1 MRVLSLCDGV
11 SGGQQAFDMLGI
23 KFNGVEN
30 TYYASEIA
38 EYSIKVTQKNY
49 PTTIQLGDM
58 TALTNDF
65 FDSLGEI
72 DILLSGTPCFTG
84 ESLVL
89 TDNGYKYIKDIR
101 SGDLV
106 LTHKNRYMPV
116 KTLMINGNKE
126 VYKLKIMCSEDIET
140 TPEHPFYVREMT
152 KVYKNRK
159 EKEVRVFK
167 DPEWVKAKDLNKN
180 YYVGVAI
187 NKESKIPRWNGIM
200 SSTGHTDILKNDL
213 SKFMD
218 NENFWWLIG
227 RYIGD
232 GWYSEYKRKNR
243 KNSYVRRVTI
253 CCSKKK
259 NELEDIK
266 LKLEGLFNYS
276 ISEERT
282 VYKIQIA
289 SHELVEFVKKFGK
302 YADGKFL
309 NKDIFDLPKEL
320 LQSFLD
326 GYLSADGHYRE
337 KQDYWQCNS
346 VSRELIYGIGQCVAK
361 AYDTPFSIYK
371 LKVKSKTEIEGR
383 IVNQRDQ
390 YILRFKK
397 DVRKQDK
404 AFYEDGYVW
413 CPIYD
418 LIKKEERE
426 IVYNLEVETDNTYT
440 VNNVIVHNCKSLSRT
455 HIGNYNEGLDG
466 SSKLFWDFVR
476 IKDYIKPKYFLFENV
491 ESMKD
496 SDRDIITEA
505 LGVEP
510 IMINSSLFT
519 AQDRK
524 RYYWTN
530 IPILPLPEESPLV
543 LKDIMIH
550 NPDEKLFYKQDF
562 EFHGWDKKQIATL
575 NLKCH
580 DIGKRVYNP
589 NMKCA
594 TLTAVTGGYQEK
606 KVYDNGRCRKLTP
619 LEYERL
625 QGMKDNY
632 TEGIANSKRYCAC
645 GDGWTIPV
653 IAHILKGL
661 KEYI

>member
-1 MRVLSLCDGV
+1 MKILSLCDGI
-11 SGGQQAFDMLGI
+11 SGGQQAFDMLGV
-23 KFNGVEN
+23 KFDGVEN
-30 TYYASEIA
+30 KYYASEIA

-49 PTTIQLGDM
+49 PSTIQIGDM
-58 TALTNDF
+58 TKLTNDYL
-65 FDSLGEI
+65 DSLEEI
-72 DILLSGTPCFTG
+72 DVLLSGTP
-84 ESLVL
+84 
-89 TDNGYKYIKDIR
+89 
-101 SGDLV
+101 
-106 LTHKNRYMPV
+106 
-116 KTLMINGNKE
+116 
-126 VYKLKIMCSEDIET
+126 
-140 TPEHPFYVREMT
+140 
-152 KVYKNRK
+152 
-159 EKEVRVFK
+159 
-167 DPEWVKAKDLNKN
+167 
-180 YYVGVAI
+180 
-187 NKESKIPRWNGIM
+187 
-200 SSTGHTDILKNDL
+200 
-213 SKFMD
+213 
-218 NENFWWLIG
+218 
-227 RYIGD
+227 
-232 GWYSEYKRKNR
+232 
-243 KNSYVRRVTI
+243 
-253 CCSKKK
+253 
-259 NELEDIK
+259 
-266 LKLEGLFNYS
+266 
-276 ISEERT
+276 
-282 VYKIQIA
+282 
-289 SHELVEFVKKFGK
+289 
-302 YADGKFL
+302 
-309 NKDIFDLPKEL
+309 
-320 LQSFLD
+320 
-326 GYLSADGHYRE
+326 
-337 KQDYWQCNS
+337 
-346 VSRELIYGIGQCVAK
+346 
-361 AYDTPFSIYK
+361 
-371 LKVKSKTEIEGR
+371 
-383 IVNQRDQ
+383 
-390 YILRFKK
+390 
-397 DVRKQDK
+397 
-404 AFYEDGYVW
+404 
-413 CPIYD
+413 
-418 LIKKEERE
+418 
-426 IVYNLEVETDNTYT
+426 
-440 VNNVIVHNCKSLSRT
+440 CKSLSRT

-476 IKDYIKPKYFLFENV
+476 IKNHIKPKYFLFENV

-505 LGVEP
+505 LGVQP

-653 IAHILKGL
+653 IIHILKGL

>member
-72 DILLSGTPCFTG
+72 DILLSGTPC
-84 ESLVL
+84 
-89 TDNGYKYIKDIR
+89 
-101 SGDLV
+101 
-106 LTHKNRYMPV
+106 
-116 KTLMINGNKE
+116 
-126 VYKLKIMCSEDIET
+126 
-140 TPEHPFYVREMT
+140 
-152 KVYKNRK
+152 
-159 EKEVRVFK
+159 
-167 DPEWVKAKDLNKN
+167 
-180 YYVGVAI
+180 
-187 NKESKIPRWNGIM
+187 
-200 SSTGHTDILKNDL
+200 
-213 SKFMD
+213 
-218 NENFWWLIG
+218 
-227 RYIGD
+227 
-232 GWYSEYKRKNR
+232 
-243 KNSYVRRVTI
+243 
-253 CCSKKK
+253 
-259 NELEDIK
+259 
-266 LKLEGLFNYS
+266 
-276 ISEERT
+276 
-282 VYKIQIA
+282 
-289 SHELVEFVKKFGK
+289 
-302 YADGKFL
+302 
-309 NKDIFDLPKEL
+309 
-320 LQSFLD
+320 
-326 GYLSADGHYRE
+326 
-337 KQDYWQCNS
+337 
-346 VSRELIYGIGQCVAK
+346 
-361 AYDTPFSIYK
+361 
-371 LKVKSKTEIEGR
+371 
-383 IVNQRDQ
+383 
-390 YILRFKK
+390 
-397 DVRKQDK
+397 
-404 AFYEDGYVW
+404 
-413 CPIYD
+413 
-418 LIKKEERE
+418 
-426 IVYNLEVETDNTYT
+426 
-440 VNNVIVHNCKSLSRT
+440 KSLSRT

-505 LGVEP
+505 LGVEQ

-530 IPILPLPEESPLV
+530 IPILPLPEESSLV

-550 NPDEKLFYKQDF
+550 NPEEKLFYKQDF

-661 KEYI
+661 YI

>member
-1 MRVLSLCDGV
+1 MKILSLCDGI
-11 SGGQQAFDMLGI
+11 SGGQQAFDMLGV
-23 KFNGVEN
+23 KFDGVEN
-30 TYYASEIA
+30 KYYASEIA

-49 PTTIQLGDM
+49 PSTIQIGDM
-58 TALTNDF
+58 TKLTNDYL
-65 FDSLGEI
+65 DSLEEI
-72 DILLSGTPCFTG
+72 DVLLSGTP
-84 ESLVL
+84 
-89 TDNGYKYIKDIR
+89 
-101 SGDLV
+101 
-106 LTHKNRYMPV
+106 
-116 KTLMINGNKE
+116 
-126 VYKLKIMCSEDIET
+126 
-140 TPEHPFYVREMT
+140 
-152 KVYKNRK
+152 
-159 EKEVRVFK
+159 
-167 DPEWVKAKDLNKN
+167 
-180 YYVGVAI
+180 
-187 NKESKIPRWNGIM
+187 
-200 SSTGHTDILKNDL
+200 
-213 SKFMD
+213 
-218 NENFWWLIG
+218 
-227 RYIGD
+227 
-232 GWYSEYKRKNR
+232 
-243 KNSYVRRVTI
+243 
-253 CCSKKK
+253 
-259 NELEDIK
+259 
-266 LKLEGLFNYS
+266 
-276 ISEERT
+276 
-282 VYKIQIA
+282 
-289 SHELVEFVKKFGK
+289 
-302 YADGKFL
+302 
-309 NKDIFDLPKEL
+309 
-320 LQSFLD
+320 
-326 GYLSADGHYRE
+326 
-337 KQDYWQCNS
+337 
-346 VSRELIYGIGQCVAK
+346 
-361 AYDTPFSIYK
+361 
-371 LKVKSKTEIEGR
+371 
-383 IVNQRDQ
+383 
-390 YILRFKK
+390 
-397 DVRKQDK
+397 
-404 AFYEDGYVW
+404 
-413 CPIYD
+413 
-418 LIKKEERE
+418 
-426 IVYNLEVETDNTYT
+426 
-440 VNNVIVHNCKSLSRT
+440 CKSLSRT

-476 IKDYIKPKYFLFENV
+476 IKKHIKPKYFLFENV

-505 LGVEP
+505 LGVQP

-550 NPDEKLFYKQDF
+550 NPEEKLFYKQDF

>member
-1 MRVLSLCDGV
+1 MKILSLCDGI
-11 SGGQQAFDMLGI
+11 SGGQQAFDMQGV
-23 KFNGVEN
+23 KFDGVEN
-30 TYYASEIA
+30 KYYASEIA

-49 PTTIQLGDM
+49 PSTIQIGDM
-58 TALTNDF
+58 TKLTNDYL
-65 FDSLGEI
+65 DNLEEI
-72 DILLSGTPCFTG
+72 DVLLSGTP
-84 ESLVL
+84 
-89 TDNGYKYIKDIR
+89 
-101 SGDLV
+101 
-106 LTHKNRYMPV
+106 
-116 KTLMINGNKE
+116 
-126 VYKLKIMCSEDIET
+126 
-140 TPEHPFYVREMT
+140 
-152 KVYKNRK
+152 
-159 EKEVRVFK
+159 
-167 DPEWVKAKDLNKN
+167 
-180 YYVGVAI
+180 
-187 NKESKIPRWNGIM
+187 
-200 SSTGHTDILKNDL
+200 
-213 SKFMD
+213 
-218 NENFWWLIG
+218 
-227 RYIGD
+227 
-232 GWYSEYKRKNR
+232 
-243 KNSYVRRVTI
+243 
-253 CCSKKK
+253 
-259 NELEDIK
+259 
-266 LKLEGLFNYS
+266 
-276 ISEERT
+276 
-282 VYKIQIA
+282 
-289 SHELVEFVKKFGK
+289 
-302 YADGKFL
+302 
-309 NKDIFDLPKEL
+309 
-320 LQSFLD
+320 
-326 GYLSADGHYRE
+326 
-337 KQDYWQCNS
+337 
-346 VSRELIYGIGQCVAK
+346 
-361 AYDTPFSIYK
+361 
-371 LKVKSKTEIEGR
+371 
-383 IVNQRDQ
+383 
-390 YILRFKK
+390 
-397 DVRKQDK
+397 
-404 AFYEDGYVW
+404 
-413 CPIYD
+413 
-418 LIKKEERE
+418 
-426 IVYNLEVETDNTYT
+426 
-440 VNNVIVHNCKSLSRT
+440 CKSLSRT

-476 IKDYIKPKYFLFENV
+476 IKKHIKPKYFLFENV

-505 LGVEP
+505 LGVQP

>member
-1 MRVLSLCDGV
+1 MKILSLCDGI
-11 SGGQQAFDMLGI
+11 SGGQQAFDMLGV
-23 KFNGVEN
+23 KFDGVEN
-30 TYYASEIA
+30 KYYASEIA

-49 PTTIQLGDM
+49 PSTIQIGDM
-58 TALTNDF
+58 TKLTNDYL
-65 FDSLGEI
+65 DSLEEI
-72 DILLSGTPCFTG
+72 DVLLSGTP
-84 ESLVL
+84 
-89 TDNGYKYIKDIR
+89 
-101 SGDLV
+101 
-106 LTHKNRYMPV
+106 
-116 KTLMINGNKE
+116 
-126 VYKLKIMCSEDIET
+126 
-140 TPEHPFYVREMT
+140 
-152 KVYKNRK
+152 
-159 EKEVRVFK
+159 
-167 DPEWVKAKDLNKN
+167 
-180 YYVGVAI
+180 
-187 NKESKIPRWNGIM
+187 
-200 SSTGHTDILKNDL
+200 
-213 SKFMD
+213 
-218 NENFWWLIG
+218 
-227 RYIGD
+227 
-232 GWYSEYKRKNR
+232 
-243 KNSYVRRVTI
+243 
-253 CCSKKK
+253 
-259 NELEDIK
+259 
-266 LKLEGLFNYS
+266 
-276 ISEERT
+276 
-282 VYKIQIA
+282 
-289 SHELVEFVKKFGK
+289 
-302 YADGKFL
+302 
-309 NKDIFDLPKEL
+309 
-320 LQSFLD
+320 
-326 GYLSADGHYRE
+326 
-337 KQDYWQCNS
+337 
-346 VSRELIYGIGQCVAK
+346 
-361 AYDTPFSIYK
+361 
-371 LKVKSKTEIEGR
+371 
-383 IVNQRDQ
+383 
-390 YILRFKK
+390 
-397 DVRKQDK
+397 
-404 AFYEDGYVW
+404 
-413 CPIYD
+413 
-418 LIKKEERE
+418 
-426 IVYNLEVETDNTYT
+426 
-440 VNNVIVHNCKSLSRT
+440 CKSLSRT

-476 IKDYIKPKYFLFENV
+476 IKKHIKPKYFLFENV

-496 SDRDIITEA
+496 SDRDIITEV
-505 LGVEP
+505 LGVQP

>member
-1 MRVLSLCDGV
+1 MKILSLCDGI
-11 SGGQQAFDMLGI
+11 SGGQQAFDMLGV
-23 KFNGVEN
+23 KFDGVEN
-30 TYYASEIA
+30 KYYASEIA

-49 PTTIQLGDM
+49 PSTIQIGDM
-58 TALTNDF
+58 TKLTNDYL
-65 FDSLGEI
+65 DSLEEI
-72 DILLSGTPCFTG
+72 DVLLSGTP
-84 ESLVL
+84 
-89 TDNGYKYIKDIR
+89 
-101 SGDLV
+101 
-106 LTHKNRYMPV
+106 
-116 KTLMINGNKE
+116 
-126 VYKLKIMCSEDIET
+126 
-140 TPEHPFYVREMT
+140 
-152 KVYKNRK
+152 
-159 EKEVRVFK
+159 
-167 DPEWVKAKDLNKN
+167 
-180 YYVGVAI
+180 
-187 NKESKIPRWNGIM
+187 
-200 SSTGHTDILKNDL
+200 
-213 SKFMD
+213 
-218 NENFWWLIG
+218 
-227 RYIGD
+227 
-232 GWYSEYKRKNR
+232 
-243 KNSYVRRVTI
+243 
-253 CCSKKK
+253 
-259 NELEDIK
+259 
-266 LKLEGLFNYS
+266 
-276 ISEERT
+276 
-282 VYKIQIA
+282 
-289 SHELVEFVKKFGK
+289 
-302 YADGKFL
+302 
-309 NKDIFDLPKEL
+309 
-320 LQSFLD
+320 
-326 GYLSADGHYRE
+326 
-337 KQDYWQCNS
+337 
-346 VSRELIYGIGQCVAK
+346 
-361 AYDTPFSIYK
+361 
-371 LKVKSKTEIEGR
+371 
-383 IVNQRDQ
+383 
-390 YILRFKK
+390 
-397 DVRKQDK
+397 
-404 AFYEDGYVW
+404 
-413 CPIYD
+413 
-418 LIKKEERE
+418 
-426 IVYNLEVETDNTYT
+426 
-440 VNNVIVHNCKSLSRT
+440 CKSLSRT

-476 IKDYIKPKYFLFENV
+476 IKNHIKPKYFLFENV

-505 LGVEP
+505 LGVQP

-653 IAHILKGL
+653 ITHILKGL

>member
-30 TYYASEIA
+30 MYYASEIA

-65 FDSLGEI
+65 LDSLGEI
-72 DILLSGTPCFTG
+72 DILLSGTP
-84 ESLVL
+84 
-89 TDNGYKYIKDIR
+89 
-101 SGDLV
+101 
-106 LTHKNRYMPV
+106 
-116 KTLMINGNKE
+116 
-126 VYKLKIMCSEDIET
+126 
-140 TPEHPFYVREMT
+140 
-152 KVYKNRK
+152 
-159 EKEVRVFK
+159 
-167 DPEWVKAKDLNKN
+167 
-180 YYVGVAI
+180 
-187 NKESKIPRWNGIM
+187 
-200 SSTGHTDILKNDL
+200 
-213 SKFMD
+213 
-218 NENFWWLIG
+218 
-227 RYIGD
+227 
-232 GWYSEYKRKNR
+232 
-243 KNSYVRRVTI
+243 
-253 CCSKKK
+253 
-259 NELEDIK
+259 
-266 LKLEGLFNYS
+266 
-276 ISEERT
+276 
-282 VYKIQIA
+282 
-289 SHELVEFVKKFGK
+289 
-302 YADGKFL
+302 
-309 NKDIFDLPKEL
+309 
-320 LQSFLD
+320 
-326 GYLSADGHYRE
+326 
-337 KQDYWQCNS
+337 
-346 VSRELIYGIGQCVAK
+346 
-361 AYDTPFSIYK
+361 
-371 LKVKSKTEIEGR
+371 
-383 IVNQRDQ
+383 
-390 YILRFKK
+390 
-397 DVRKQDK
+397 
-404 AFYEDGYVW
+404 
-413 CPIYD
+413 
-418 LIKKEERE
+418 
-426 IVYNLEVETDNTYT
+426 
-440 VNNVIVHNCKSLSRT
+440 CKSLSRT

-530 IPILPLPEESPLV
+530 IPILPLPEESSSV

-550 NPDEKLFYKQDF
+550 NPEEKLFYKQDF

-661 KEYI
+661 KEYIK

>member
-1 MRVLSLCDGV
+1 MKILSLCDGI
-11 SGGQQAFDMLGI
+11 SGGQQAFDMLGV
-23 KFNGVEN
+23 KFDGVEN
-30 TYYASEIA
+30 KYYASEIA

-49 PTTIQLGDM
+49 PSTIQIGDM
-58 TALTNDF
+58 TKLTNDYL
-65 FDSLGEI
+65 DSLEEI
-72 DILLSGTPCFTG
+72 DVLLSGTP
-84 ESLVL
+84 
-89 TDNGYKYIKDIR
+89 
-101 SGDLV
+101 
-106 LTHKNRYMPV
+106 
-116 KTLMINGNKE
+116 
-126 VYKLKIMCSEDIET
+126 
-140 TPEHPFYVREMT
+140 
-152 KVYKNRK
+152 
-159 EKEVRVFK
+159 
-167 DPEWVKAKDLNKN
+167 
-180 YYVGVAI
+180 
-187 NKESKIPRWNGIM
+187 
-200 SSTGHTDILKNDL
+200 
-213 SKFMD
+213 
-218 NENFWWLIG
+218 
-227 RYIGD
+227 
-232 GWYSEYKRKNR
+232 
-243 KNSYVRRVTI
+243 
-253 CCSKKK
+253 
-259 NELEDIK
+259 
-266 LKLEGLFNYS
+266 
-276 ISEERT
+276 
-282 VYKIQIA
+282 
-289 SHELVEFVKKFGK
+289 
-302 YADGKFL
+302 
-309 NKDIFDLPKEL
+309 
-320 LQSFLD
+320 
-326 GYLSADGHYRE
+326 
-337 KQDYWQCNS
+337 
-346 VSRELIYGIGQCVAK
+346 
-361 AYDTPFSIYK
+361 
-371 LKVKSKTEIEGR
+371 
-383 IVNQRDQ
+383 
-390 YILRFKK
+390 
-397 DVRKQDK
+397 
-404 AFYEDGYVW
+404 
-413 CPIYD
+413 
-418 LIKKEERE
+418 
-426 IVYNLEVETDNTYT
+426 
-440 VNNVIVHNCKSLSRT
+440 CKSLSRT

-476 IKDYIKPKYFLFENV
+476 IKKHIKPKYFLFENV

-505 LGVEP
+505 LGVQP

-632 TEGIANSKRYCAC
+632 TEGIAKSKRYCAC

>member
-1 MRVLSLCDGV
+1 MKILSLCDGI
-11 SGGQQAFDMLGI
+11 SGGQQAFDMLGV
-23 KFNGVEN
+23 KFDGVEN
-30 TYYASEIA
+30 KYYASEIA

-49 PTTIQLGDM
+49 PSTIQIGDM
-58 TALTNDF
+58 TKLTNDYL
-65 FDSLGEI
+65 DSLEEI
-72 DILLSGTPCFTG
+72 DVLLSGTP
-84 ESLVL
+84 
-89 TDNGYKYIKDIR
+89 
-101 SGDLV
+101 
-106 LTHKNRYMPV
+106 
-116 KTLMINGNKE
+116 
-126 VYKLKIMCSEDIET
+126 
-140 TPEHPFYVREMT
+140 
-152 KVYKNRK
+152 
-159 EKEVRVFK
+159 
-167 DPEWVKAKDLNKN
+167 
-180 YYVGVAI
+180 
-187 NKESKIPRWNGIM
+187 
-200 SSTGHTDILKNDL
+200 
-213 SKFMD
+213 
-218 NENFWWLIG
+218 
-227 RYIGD
+227 
-232 GWYSEYKRKNR
+232 
-243 KNSYVRRVTI
+243 
-253 CCSKKK
+253 
-259 NELEDIK
+259 
-266 LKLEGLFNYS
+266 
-276 ISEERT
+276 
-282 VYKIQIA
+282 
-289 SHELVEFVKKFGK
+289 
-302 YADGKFL
+302 
-309 NKDIFDLPKEL
+309 
-320 LQSFLD
+320 
-326 GYLSADGHYRE
+326 
-337 KQDYWQCNS
+337 
-346 VSRELIYGIGQCVAK
+346 
-361 AYDTPFSIYK
+361 
-371 LKVKSKTEIEGR
+371 
-383 IVNQRDQ
+383 
-390 YILRFKK
+390 
-397 DVRKQDK
+397 
-404 AFYEDGYVW
+404 
-413 CPIYD
+413 
-418 LIKKEERE
+418 
-426 IVYNLEVETDNTYT
+426 
-440 VNNVIVHNCKSLSRT
+440 CKSLSRT

-476 IKDYIKPKYFLFENV
+476 IKKHIKPKYFLFENV

-505 LGVEP
+505 LGVQP

-594 TLTAVTGGYQEK
+594 TLTAVSGGYQEK

>member
-1 MRVLSLCDGV
+1 MKILSLCDGV
-11 SGGQQAFDMLGI
+11 SGGQQAFDMLGV
-23 KFNGVEN
+23 KFDGVEN
-30 TYYASEIA
+30 KYYASEIA

-49 PTTIQLGDM
+49 PSTIQIGDM
-58 TALTNDF
+58 TKLTNDYL
-65 FDSLGEI
+65 DSLEEI
-72 DILLSGTPCFTG
+72 DVLLSGTP
-84 ESLVL
+84 
-89 TDNGYKYIKDIR
+89 
-101 SGDLV
+101 
-106 LTHKNRYMPV
+106 
-116 KTLMINGNKE
+116 
-126 VYKLKIMCSEDIET
+126 
-140 TPEHPFYVREMT
+140 
-152 KVYKNRK
+152 
-159 EKEVRVFK
+159 
-167 DPEWVKAKDLNKN
+167 
-180 YYVGVAI
+180 
-187 NKESKIPRWNGIM
+187 
-200 SSTGHTDILKNDL
+200 
-213 SKFMD
+213 
-218 NENFWWLIG
+218 
-227 RYIGD
+227 
-232 GWYSEYKRKNR
+232 
-243 KNSYVRRVTI
+243 
-253 CCSKKK
+253 
-259 NELEDIK
+259 
-266 LKLEGLFNYS
+266 
-276 ISEERT
+276 
-282 VYKIQIA
+282 
-289 SHELVEFVKKFGK
+289 
-302 YADGKFL
+302 
-309 NKDIFDLPKEL
+309 
-320 LQSFLD
+320 
-326 GYLSADGHYRE
+326 
-337 KQDYWQCNS
+337 
-346 VSRELIYGIGQCVAK
+346 
-361 AYDTPFSIYK
+361 
-371 LKVKSKTEIEGR
+371 
-383 IVNQRDQ
+383 
-390 YILRFKK
+390 
-397 DVRKQDK
+397 
-404 AFYEDGYVW
+404 
-413 CPIYD
+413 
-418 LIKKEERE
+418 
-426 IVYNLEVETDNTYT
+426 
-440 VNNVIVHNCKSLSRT
+440 CKSLSRT

-476 IKDYIKPKYFLFENV
+476 IKNHIKPKYFLFENV

-505 LGVEP
+505 LGVQP

>member
-72 DILLSGTPCFTG
+72 DILLSGTP
-84 ESLVL
+84 
-89 TDNGYKYIKDIR
+89 
-101 SGDLV
+101 
-106 LTHKNRYMPV
+106 
-116 KTLMINGNKE
+116 
-126 VYKLKIMCSEDIET
+126 
-140 TPEHPFYVREMT
+140 
-152 KVYKNRK
+152 
-159 EKEVRVFK
+159 
-167 DPEWVKAKDLNKN
+167 
-180 YYVGVAI
+180 
-187 NKESKIPRWNGIM
+187 
-200 SSTGHTDILKNDL
+200 
-213 SKFMD
+213 
-218 NENFWWLIG
+218 
-227 RYIGD
+227 
-232 GWYSEYKRKNR
+232 
-243 KNSYVRRVTI
+243 
-253 CCSKKK
+253 
-259 NELEDIK
+259 
-266 LKLEGLFNYS
+266 
-276 ISEERT
+276 
-282 VYKIQIA
+282 
-289 SHELVEFVKKFGK
+289 
-302 YADGKFL
+302 
-309 NKDIFDLPKEL
+309 
-320 LQSFLD
+320 
-326 GYLSADGHYRE
+326 
-337 KQDYWQCNS
+337 
-346 VSRELIYGIGQCVAK
+346 
-361 AYDTPFSIYK
+361 
-371 LKVKSKTEIEGR
+371 
-383 IVNQRDQ
+383 
-390 YILRFKK
+390 
-397 DVRKQDK
+397 
-404 AFYEDGYVW
+404 
-413 CPIYD
+413 
-418 LIKKEERE
+418 
-426 IVYNLEVETDNTYT
+426 
-440 VNNVIVHNCKSLSRT
+440 CKSLSRT

-530 IPILPLPEESPLV
+530 IPILPLPEESSSV

-550 NPDEKLFYKQDF
+550 NPEEKLFYKQDF

>member
-72 DILLSGTPCFTG
+72 DILLSGTP
-84 ESLVL
+84 
-89 TDNGYKYIKDIR
+89 
-101 SGDLV
+101 
-106 LTHKNRYMPV
+106 
-116 KTLMINGNKE
+116 
-126 VYKLKIMCSEDIET
+126 
-140 TPEHPFYVREMT
+140 
-152 KVYKNRK
+152 
-159 EKEVRVFK
+159 
-167 DPEWVKAKDLNKN
+167 
-180 YYVGVAI
+180 
-187 NKESKIPRWNGIM
+187 
-200 SSTGHTDILKNDL
+200 
-213 SKFMD
+213 
-218 NENFWWLIG
+218 
-227 RYIGD
+227 
-232 GWYSEYKRKNR
+232 
-243 KNSYVRRVTI
+243 
-253 CCSKKK
+253 
-259 NELEDIK
+259 
-266 LKLEGLFNYS
+266 
-276 ISEERT
+276 
-282 VYKIQIA
+282 
-289 SHELVEFVKKFGK
+289 
-302 YADGKFL
+302 
-309 NKDIFDLPKEL
+309 
-320 LQSFLD
+320 
-326 GYLSADGHYRE
+326 
-337 KQDYWQCNS
+337 
-346 VSRELIYGIGQCVAK
+346 
-361 AYDTPFSIYK
+361 
-371 LKVKSKTEIEGR
+371 
-383 IVNQRDQ
+383 
-390 YILRFKK
+390 
-397 DVRKQDK
+397 
-404 AFYEDGYVW
+404 
-413 CPIYD
+413 
-418 LIKKEERE
+418 
-426 IVYNLEVETDNTYT
+426 
-440 VNNVIVHNCKSLSRT
+440 CKSLSRT

-530 IPILPLPEESPLV
+530 IPILPLPEESSSV

-550 NPDEKLFYKQDF
+550 NPEEKLFYKQDF

-632 TEGIANSKRYCAC
+632 TEGIANSK
-645 GDGWTIPV
+645 
-653 IAHILKGL
+653 
-661 KEYI
+661 

>member
-1 MRVLSLCDGV
+1 MKILSLCDGI
-11 SGGQQAFDMLGI
+11 SGGQQAFDMIGV
-23 KFNGVEN
+23 KFDGVEN
-30 TYYASEIA
+30 KYYASEIA

-49 PTTIQLGDM
+49 PSTIQIGDM
-58 TALTNDF
+58 TKLTNDYL
-65 FDSLGEI
+65 DSLEEI
-72 DILLSGTPCFTG
+72 DVLLSGTP
-84 ESLVL
+84 
-89 TDNGYKYIKDIR
+89 
-101 SGDLV
+101 
-106 LTHKNRYMPV
+106 
-116 KTLMINGNKE
+116 
-126 VYKLKIMCSEDIET
+126 
-140 TPEHPFYVREMT
+140 
-152 KVYKNRK
+152 
-159 EKEVRVFK
+159 
-167 DPEWVKAKDLNKN
+167 
-180 YYVGVAI
+180 
-187 NKESKIPRWNGIM
+187 
-200 SSTGHTDILKNDL
+200 
-213 SKFMD
+213 
-218 NENFWWLIG
+218 
-227 RYIGD
+227 
-232 GWYSEYKRKNR
+232 
-243 KNSYVRRVTI
+243 
-253 CCSKKK
+253 
-259 NELEDIK
+259 
-266 LKLEGLFNYS
+266 
-276 ISEERT
+276 
-282 VYKIQIA
+282 
-289 SHELVEFVKKFGK
+289 
-302 YADGKFL
+302 
-309 NKDIFDLPKEL
+309 
-320 LQSFLD
+320 
-326 GYLSADGHYRE
+326 
-337 KQDYWQCNS
+337 
-346 VSRELIYGIGQCVAK
+346 
-361 AYDTPFSIYK
+361 
-371 LKVKSKTEIEGR
+371 
-383 IVNQRDQ
+383 
-390 YILRFKK
+390 
-397 DVRKQDK
+397 
-404 AFYEDGYVW
+404 
-413 CPIYD
+413 
-418 LIKKEERE
+418 
-426 IVYNLEVETDNTYT
+426 
-440 VNNVIVHNCKSLSRT
+440 CKSLSRT

-476 IKDYIKPKYFLFENV
+476 IKNHIKPKYFLFENV

-505 LGVEP
+505 LGVQP

>member
-1 MRVLSLCDGV
+1 MKILSLCDGV
-11 SGGQQAFDMLGI
+11 SGGQQAFDMLGV
-23 KFNGVEN
+23 KFDGVEN
-30 TYYASEIA
+30 KYYASEIA

-49 PTTIQLGDM
+49 PSTIQIGDM
-58 TALTNDF
+58 TKLTNDYL
-65 FDSLGEI
+65 DSLEEI
-72 DILLSGTPCFTG
+72 DVLLSGTP
-84 ESLVL
+84 
-89 TDNGYKYIKDIR
+89 
-101 SGDLV
+101 
-106 LTHKNRYMPV
+106 
-116 KTLMINGNKE
+116 
-126 VYKLKIMCSEDIET
+126 
-140 TPEHPFYVREMT
+140 
-152 KVYKNRK
+152 
-159 EKEVRVFK
+159 
-167 DPEWVKAKDLNKN
+167 
-180 YYVGVAI
+180 
-187 NKESKIPRWNGIM
+187 
-200 SSTGHTDILKNDL
+200 
-213 SKFMD
+213 
-218 NENFWWLIG
+218 
-227 RYIGD
+227 
-232 GWYSEYKRKNR
+232 
-243 KNSYVRRVTI
+243 
-253 CCSKKK
+253 
-259 NELEDIK
+259 
-266 LKLEGLFNYS
+266 
-276 ISEERT
+276 
-282 VYKIQIA
+282 
-289 SHELVEFVKKFGK
+289 
-302 YADGKFL
+302 
-309 NKDIFDLPKEL
+309 
-320 LQSFLD
+320 
-326 GYLSADGHYRE
+326 
-337 KQDYWQCNS
+337 
-346 VSRELIYGIGQCVAK
+346 
-361 AYDTPFSIYK
+361 
-371 LKVKSKTEIEGR
+371 
-383 IVNQRDQ
+383 
-390 YILRFKK
+390 
-397 DVRKQDK
+397 
-404 AFYEDGYVW
+404 
-413 CPIYD
+413 
-418 LIKKEERE
+418 
-426 IVYNLEVETDNTYT
+426 
-440 VNNVIVHNCKSLSRT
+440 CKSLSRT

-476 IKDYIKPKYFLFENV
+476 IKNHIKPKYFLFENV

-505 LGVEP
+505 LGVQP

-530 IPILPLPEESPLV
+530 IPILPLAEESPLV

>member
-1 MRVLSLCDGV
+1 MKILSLCDGI
-11 SGGQQAFDMLGI
+11 SGGQQAFDMLGV
-23 KFNGVEN
+23 KFDGVEN
-30 TYYASEIA
+30 KYYASEIA

-49 PTTIQLGDM
+49 PSTIQIGDM
-58 TALTNDF
+58 TKLTNDYL
-65 FDSLGEI
+65 DSLEEI
-72 DILLSGTPCFTG
+72 DVLLSGTP
-84 ESLVL
+84 
-89 TDNGYKYIKDIR
+89 
-101 SGDLV
+101 
-106 LTHKNRYMPV
+106 
-116 KTLMINGNKE
+116 
-126 VYKLKIMCSEDIET
+126 
-140 TPEHPFYVREMT
+140 
-152 KVYKNRK
+152 
-159 EKEVRVFK
+159 
-167 DPEWVKAKDLNKN
+167 
-180 YYVGVAI
+180 
-187 NKESKIPRWNGIM
+187 
-200 SSTGHTDILKNDL
+200 
-213 SKFMD
+213 
-218 NENFWWLIG
+218 
-227 RYIGD
+227 
-232 GWYSEYKRKNR
+232 
-243 KNSYVRRVTI
+243 
-253 CCSKKK
+253 
-259 NELEDIK
+259 
-266 LKLEGLFNYS
+266 
-276 ISEERT
+276 
-282 VYKIQIA
+282 
-289 SHELVEFVKKFGK
+289 
-302 YADGKFL
+302 
-309 NKDIFDLPKEL
+309 
-320 LQSFLD
+320 
-326 GYLSADGHYRE
+326 
-337 KQDYWQCNS
+337 
-346 VSRELIYGIGQCVAK
+346 
-361 AYDTPFSIYK
+361 
-371 LKVKSKTEIEGR
+371 
-383 IVNQRDQ
+383 
-390 YILRFKK
+390 
-397 DVRKQDK
+397 
-404 AFYEDGYVW
+404 
-413 CPIYD
+413 
-418 LIKKEERE
+418 
-426 IVYNLEVETDNTYT
+426 
-440 VNNVIVHNCKSLSRT
+440 CKSLSRT

-476 IKDYIKPKYFLFENV
+476 IKNHIKPKYFLFENV

-505 LGVEP
+505 LGVQP